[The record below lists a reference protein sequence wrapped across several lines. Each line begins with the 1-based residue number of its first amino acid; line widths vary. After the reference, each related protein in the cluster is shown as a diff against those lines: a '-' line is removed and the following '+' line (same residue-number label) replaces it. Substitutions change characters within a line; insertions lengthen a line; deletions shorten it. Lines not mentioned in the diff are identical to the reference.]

1 MNFIGV
7 VAALATFL
15 SIWFGHVAVRRIEF
29 VSQRLWIPSA
39 LFVAFGVVVELVSL
53 SISNNPWSIALGIF
67 GMTLLIDALQ
77 IPLQQKRVIRGHAP
91 ANPQNPRHARILA
104 AYPSATTL
112 DLLKR
117 DPNEQSQ
124 TIF

>member
-15 SIWFGHVAVRRIEF
+15 SIWFGHMAVRRIEF

-39 LFVAFGVVVELVSL
+39 LFAAFGVVVELVSL

-104 AYPSATTL
+104 ANPSATTL

-117 DPNEQSQ
+117 GPNQQSQ